1 MGWLVVLAIL
11 ILLAFLPV
19 CAMVRY
25 DSEGVLVRANAGPIG
40 ITLYPRKK
48 KKDKPD
54 KAEDKKQE
62 GRTEPEPQQEQK
74 SVSME
79 KKDKSKGGSIL
90 DFMPLVDVALDFL
103 GDFRRKL
110 RVNQLEMKLIMGGE
124 DPCDLAVNYGK
135 AWAALGNL
143 MPHLERLFVIKKRDL
158 QVECDF
164 TADNTTI
171 YARLDLTI
179 TLGRLISLA
188 VRYGIRALREFIKI
202 QKKRK
207 DGASK

>member
-1 MGWLVVLAIL
+1 MGWLIVLAVL
-11 ILLAFLPV
+11 ILLAILPLG
-19 CAMVRY
+19 AKVRY
-25 DSEGVLVRANAGPIG
+25 DSEGFLVRAIAGPIQ
-40 ITLYPRKK
+40 ITLFPRKK
-48 KKDKPD
+48 KTDKPD
-54 KAEDKKQE
+54 KAKDKKQDD
-62 GRTEPEPQQEQK
+62 GTELKPQQEQK
-74 SVSME
+74 SAP
-79 KKDKSKGGSIL
+79 KDKKENSKGGSIL
-90 DFMPLVDVALDFL
+90 DFMPLVNVALDFL

-110 RVNQLEMKLIMGGE
+110 RVNYLEMKLVMGGG

-164 TADNTTI
+164 TAENTTI
-171 YARLDLTI
+171 YVCLDLTI

-188 VRYGIRALREFIKI
+188 VRYGIRALREFLDI

-207 DGASK
+207 GGASK